1 MTRFV
6 QFEDGANTRI
16 VGIYGNPQPDMD
28 AHPHQGEVEDDDPR
42 YLAYLESTKPV
53 PIEDMDPVDKLKA
66 FLAANPDVAA
76 ILS

>member
-1 MTRFV
+1 MKYV
-6 QFEDGANTRI
+6 QFEGEEKKT
-16 VGIYGNPQPDMD
+16 VLSVYGNAQPDIE
-28 AHPHQGEVEDDDPR
+28 AHPNQGEVSDDDPR
-42 YLAYLESTKPV
+42 YLAYLEATKPV